1 MNRPRP
7 LFIALLVFAMS
18 GVLFALGT
26 IAYLAYVRAMA
37 SSLIKSAY
45 DIRTKADAERE
56 IAVWKKKMGIFFWM
70 EGDHPGGD
78 HSYDATVANLPIARL
93 RIVEPT
99 GVTVGITMNDGELRS
114 VTVIESV
121 GWYPVASVWIQEW
134 FGEKMPNHFHVSRKR
149 EPYMATVE
157 FPSSLPD
164 EERRKAFAVDAGC
177 LVRPGGCKTAEAVL
191 PGISQLK

>member
-56 IAVWKKKMGIFFWM
+56 IAVWKKKMGIFFWT

-78 HSYDATVANLPIARL
+78 HSYDATVANLPVARL

-99 GVTVGITMNDGELRS
+99 GLTVGITMRDGELRS

-121 GWYPVASVWIQEW
+121 GWYASRLCGFKNGSTRRCRIIFMYLAIVDHTWPQW
-134 FGEKMPNHFHVSRKR
+134 NFHRHFLTRNVKKPLR
-149 EPYMATVE
+149 
-157 FPSSLPD
+157 
-164 EERRKAFAVDAGC
+164 
-177 LVRPGGCKTAEAVL
+177 
-191 PGISQLK
+191 